1 MTIKNHWGVWVDSDT
16 PTTNV
21 ISNNQIVQ
29 FISDEII
36 TNGIDLAYEE
46 HLNSPDHL
54 EYGGE
59 CECYDYWESWG
70 NDYLIGDWIKDSE
83 GLYIPDPNG
92 EYSAIVGEIYTQV
105 VLSKYIKTGLNLC
118 SPCYPGQ
125 CDNDSSGEFKA
136 YDLPPEAYDY

>member
-29 FISDEII
+29 FISDEFYDC
-36 TNGIDLAYEE
+36 IDLDYEYHVE
-46 HLNSPDHL
+46 
-54 EYGGE
+54 
-59 CECYDYWESWG
+59 
-70 NDYLIGDWIKDSE
+70 NDCIGDDCDCIDFWDMSQSTILIGDWIKDNE